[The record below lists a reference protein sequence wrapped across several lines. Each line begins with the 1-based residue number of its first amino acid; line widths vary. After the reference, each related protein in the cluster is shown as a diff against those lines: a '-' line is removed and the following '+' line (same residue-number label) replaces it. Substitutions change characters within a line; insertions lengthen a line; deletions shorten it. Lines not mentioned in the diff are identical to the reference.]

1 MSNVMC
7 GVAQRRHTRFL
18 VTSSL
23 FIKVLRGENS
33 IINLKSLTNAQIQK
47 SELAFGFTNVKSTLR
62 ADSF

>member
-1 MSNVMC
+1 MSNVMW

-18 VTSSL
+18 VTSL

-47 SELAFGFTNVKSTLR
+47 SELTFGFTKVKSTLR